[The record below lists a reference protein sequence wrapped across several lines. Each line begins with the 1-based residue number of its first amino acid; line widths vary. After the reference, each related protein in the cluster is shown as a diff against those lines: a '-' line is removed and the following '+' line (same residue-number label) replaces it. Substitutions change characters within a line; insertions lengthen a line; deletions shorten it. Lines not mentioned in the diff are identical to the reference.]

1 MQRTFRASVVLLVCL
16 VSIRAV
22 AEEPTEKSA
31 DEETAPDEEKLLAP
45 PPKTPPPTAQPKTEP
60 PPIATAPTEPVEPAA
75 EPGSWHTGVNGYF
88 RAPMDL
94 SVSQR
99 VQPQTLL
106 SPANMQVSS
115 TQISY
120 GPNRTIDS
128 NYYSFAYTRLQ
139 EQDWAEVFV
148 HAKKAHVDAA
158 VGWMGYWFQSVG
170 FRNYD
175 AAWAPGVA
183 YVALDTDFGEGEQKP
198 NIMLTAGAWWPSFGY
213 FEKYDTYTLG
223 RFRQLGLQL
232 KLTVPLNP
240 DLTITGTAGFGTGRD
255 GSFNPGSPP
264 MYGSTVGADL
274 LAYGHLKVSYQKLAD
289 LGFHI
294 NTEWTADPNLAQQM
308 MMTQKSYDVAS
319 QAHLS
324 VAGLEANVRLP
335 RWGHLWLSPS
345 FLSVRNGW
353 ALGTGTEVM
362 HSLGGAGIAG
372 NYMAFNNSLTD
383 STGSGSMVNF
393 GFLYENSWSNVMG
406 LPPGTLP
413 EWTFSFFGLL
423 ADASLDLPINAPP
436 TLPSM
441 VTQNTLEQFKWGT
454 DLTFQPLTWLGFMG
468 RFDFVN
474 YDVGH
479 GGYVFDTITGRAIIS
494 SHFLSSERIYVQYS
508 RYRYG
513 DKMVLAGE
521 WPWGVPL
528 VAGYPMTQS
537 GPYANTTPDVNV
549 FKVQAEVAF

>member
-1 MQRTFRASVVLLVCL
+1 VLLVCL

-436 TLPSM
+436 TPPSM
-441 VTQNTLEQFKWGT
+441 VTQNTIEQFKWGT

>member
-1 MQRTFRASVVLLVCL
+1 MLLVCL